1 MTPNQNGMTDAGDLV
16 QPGKYLV
23 LRNAKVEMI
32 KARMRLAVDKFGKI
46 SVPEQAYDF
55 EVKVRSIRL

>member
-1 MTPNQNGMTDAGDLV
+1 M
-16 QPGKYLV
+16 QPGKYLM

-55 EVKVRSIRL
+55 EVKVQSVRL